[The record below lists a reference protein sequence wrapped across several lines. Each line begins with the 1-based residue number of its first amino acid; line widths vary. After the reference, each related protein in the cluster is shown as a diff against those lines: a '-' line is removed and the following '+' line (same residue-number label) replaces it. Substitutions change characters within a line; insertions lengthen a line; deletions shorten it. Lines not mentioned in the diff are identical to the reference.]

1 MSSVLPSPSFLSPS
15 FLRDAGLPGA
25 SPAVRGKTAEEPAWR
40 GRGEGTEEGGC
51 SAKEC
56 HTGLGR
62 LAVSRKPA
70 KKNPSVFWVLIRLPK
85 ELNNRVKLVLAAAL
99 PMQPNYGVLNP
110 TRTPTAFSPRP
121 PTIHKL

>member
-1 MSSVLPSPSFLSPS
+1 M
-15 FLRDAGLPGA
+15 AGG
-25 SPAVRGKTAEEPAWR
+25 S
-40 GRGEGTEEGGC
+40 GTEEGGC

-85 ELNNRVKLVLAAAL
+85 ELNNRVKLVLAAAV

-110 TRTPTAFSPRP
+110 TRTLTAFSPRP